1 MNDLLICIFLKL
13 GIKKCLENFR
23 QFFLDGQ
30 MSDLILKVGSR
41 EFNVH
46 KMVLVA
52 RSPVF
57 SSLFQHV
64 LDEKNTDIIEIPDDI
79 NPESFEVFL
88 HYLYFGNLEI
98 LSASNVCNVYYA
110 ADKYRVDDL
119 KEKCVRFMKINLSIE
134 TICDIIS
141 LSIHHRESKL
151 QKAAITFFNQNVKEI
166 IKTKQ
171 WQKYLA
177 ENPTQANKLLN
188 KDLNTEKA

>member
-1 MNDLLICIFLKL
+1 MP
-13 GIKKCLENFR
+13 ENFR
-23 QFFLDGQ
+23 QVFFDGR
-30 MSDLILKVGSR
+30 MSDFVLKVGSR

-64 LDEKNTDIIEIPDDI
+64 LDEKNTHIIEIPDC

-88 HYLYFGNLEI
+88 HYLYFGSVEL
-98 LSASNVCNVYYA
+98 LSPRNVCNVYYA

-119 KEKCVRFMKINLSIE
+119 KEQCVRFMKINLSPE

-151 QKAAITFFNQNVKEI
+151 QKAAITFFNKNLKEI
-166 IKTKQ
+166 VKTKQ

-188 KDLNTEKA
+188 KDLNTKKNK